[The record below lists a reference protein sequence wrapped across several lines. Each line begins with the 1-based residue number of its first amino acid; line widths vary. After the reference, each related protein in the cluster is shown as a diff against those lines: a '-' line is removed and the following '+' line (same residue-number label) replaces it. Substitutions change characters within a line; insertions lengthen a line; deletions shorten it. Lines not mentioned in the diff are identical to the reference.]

1 MKKKVILFL
10 VAAFCLTA
18 AKAQRETEKF
28 SFGLGLEAGIP
39 TGKENK
45 TYATAIGLTARLS
58 WLAGPGF
65 VTVTGGA
72 VAFTPKSNP
81 DGAEKAGL
89 EIPIRVGYKYIIQ
102 HHLFV
107 MGELGYAHFTSY
119 YGLDGNVASVSSGS
133 MTFTPSVGYTAGM
146 FEIGLRYGLNL
157 SGDEGVF
164 GLRVGLNF

>member
-1 MKKKVILFL
+1 MKKKMVLFL

-45 TYATAIGLTARLS
+45 TYGTAIGLTARLS

-65 VTVTGGA
+65 VTVTSGA

-89 EIPIRVGYKYIIQ
+89 EIPVRVGYKYIIQ
-102 HHLFV
+102 HHFFV

-119 YGLDGNVASVSSGS
+119 YGLEGNVASFSSGS
-133 MTFTPSVGYTAGM
+133 ATFAPSVGYQAGI
-146 FEIGLRYGLNL
+146 FELGLRYGLNL
-157 SGDEGVF
+157 ANNSGVF
-164 GLRVGLNF
+164 GVRLGLDF